1 MKTHKENIL
10 EHLQKFLDDNV
21 SDYTNFNSD
30 YWFKKYKKQYYRKM
44 NFDYLELYW
53 IVDYLL
59 EIDEKN
65 KISHRYIALNKLME
79 YLASI

>member
-21 SDYTNFNSD
+21 VDYTNFNSD
-30 YWFKKYKKQYYRKM
+30 YWFKKYKKHYYRKM
-44 NFDYLELYW
+44 NFDYLELCW
-53 IVDYLL
+53 IVDYLF

-65 KISHRYIALNKLME
+65 KVEWWKE
-79 YLASI
+79 

>member
-21 SDYTNFNSD
+21 GDYTNFNGD

-53 IVDYLL
+53 IADYLL

-65 KISHRYIALNKLME
+65 KVEWWKE
-79 YLASI
+79 

>member
-10 EHLQKFLDDNV
+10 AHLQKFLDDNV
-21 SDYTNFNSD
+21 RDYTNFNSD
-30 YWFKKYKKQYYRKM
+30 YWFKKYKKHYRKM
-44 NFDYLELYW
+44 DFDYLELYW

-65 KISHRYIALNKLME
+65 RVEWWKE
-79 YLASI
+79 

>member
-30 YWFKKYKKQYYRKM
+30 YWFKKYKKHYYRKM

-53 IVDYLL
+53 IVDYLV

-65 KISHRYIALNKLME
+65 KVEWWKE
-79 YLASI
+79 

>member
-21 SDYTNFNSD
+21 SDYTNFNCD
-30 YWFKKYKKQYYRKM
+30 FWFKKYKKQYYRKM

-53 IVDYLL
+53 IVGYLA

-65 KISHRYIALNKLME
+65 KVEWWKE
-79 YLASI
+79 

>member
-21 SDYTNFNSD
+21 NDYTNFSAN
-30 YWFKKYKKQYYRKM
+30 YWFKKYKKQYCRKM
-44 NFDYLELYW
+44 NFDYL
-53 IVDYLL
+53 D

-65 KISHRYIALNKLME
+65 KVEWWKE
-79 YLASI
+79 

>member
-30 YWFKKYKKQYYRKM
+30 YWFKKYKKHYYRKM
-44 NFDYLELYW
+44 NFEE
-53 IVDYLL
+53 IETLL
-59 EIDEKN
+59 ETLTFIKETIKEWKKLGDKN
-65 KISHRYIALNKLME
+65 E
-79 YLASI
+79 

>member
-10 EHLQKFLDDNV
+10 AHLQKFLDDNV

-44 NFDYLELYW
+44 NFGYLELYW
-53 IVDYLL
+53 IVDYLV
-59 EIDEKN
+59 EIDERN
-65 KISHRYIALNKLME
+65 KVEWWK
-79 YLASI
+79 

>member
-21 SDYTNFNSD
+21 DDYTNFNSD

-65 KISHRYIALNKLME
+65 KVEWWKE
-79 YLASI
+79 

>member
-1 MKTHKENIL
+1 MKTHKQNIL

-21 SDYTNFNSD
+21 DDYSNFNSS

-65 KISHRYIALNKLME
+65 KVEWWKE
-79 YLASI
+79 

>member
-10 EHLQKFLDDNV
+10 SHLQKFLDDNV
-21 SDYTNFNSD
+21 SDYINFNSD
-30 YWFKKYKKQYYRKM
+30 YWYKKYKKQYDRKM

-53 IVDYLL
+53 IVDYLV

-65 KISHRYIALNKLME
+65 KVEWWKE
-79 YLASI
+79 